1 MTTALAPIQPAA
13 LSFNQ
18 EQIDLVKRTVCR
30 GASDDELK
38 LFLHQCK
45 RTGLDPF
52 VRQIYAVKRWDNK
65 LGREVMSIQTSID
78 GFRLVAQRTGTYA
91 GQLGPFWCGEDGAW
105 KDVWLD
111 KKPPMAARVGA
122 LRHDFKEPLFAV
134 ARFDEYVQTNK
145 QGQPTAMWSKMP
157 DLMIAKCAEALALR
171 RAFPQEL
178 SGLYTGDEM
187 SQAEDLP
194 ADAVNQDTGE
204 VVPNEP
210 QSQEDG
216 LYVEDVTEEQT
227 RNGKLRYL
235 VTFSDGKSF
244 STLNQRLYIKAQ
256 DAKDA
261 KVPVQR
267 ELQQN
272 GKYTNLGDIRTM
284 DEAPASG
291 VVYVD
296 APPVD
301 DIPF

>member
-1 MTTALAPIQPAA
+1 MTNATLTATAAPSLQ
-13 LSFNQ
+13 FTTDQ
-18 EQIDLVKRTVCR
+18 VELVKRTVCR

-52 VRQIYAVKRWDNK
+52 VRQIYAVKRWDNR

-91 GQLGPFWCGEDGAW
+91 GQLGPFWCGDDGVW

-111 KKPPMAARVGA
+111 KKPPLAARVGA

-134 ARFDEYVQTNK
+134 ARFDEYVQTTK
-145 QGQPTAMWSKMP
+145 AGAVTPMWVKMP

-187 SQAEDLP
+187 AQVDSS
-194 ADAVNQDTGE
+194 DATVDPESGE
-204 VVPNEP
+204 VIENVPP
-210 QSQEDG
+210 VDDG
-216 LYVEDVTEEQT
+216 LLYVTDVREET
-227 RNGKLRYL
+227 TKNGKLRYL
-235 VTFSDGKSF
+235 VTFSDEKTF
-244 STLNQRLYIKAQ
+244 STLNARLYIAAQELEKA
-256 DAKDA
+256 KT
-261 KVPVQR
+261 PVKR
-267 ELQQN
+267 ELKLN
-272 GKYTNLGDIRTM
+272 GKYTNLEDL
-284 DEAPASG
+284 APDGPAR
-291 VVYVD
+291 VQPVEPVQ
-296 APPVD
+296 APRAE

>member
-1 MTTALAPIQPAA
+1 MNDLTPIQPQPLQFSA
-13 LSFNQ
+13 
-18 EQIDLVKRTVCR
+18 EQVELVKRTVCR

-52 VRQIYAVKRWDNK
+52 VRQIYAVKRWDK
-65 LGREVMSIQTSID
+65 RLGREVMSIQTSID

-111 KKPPMAARVGA
+111 RKPPLAARVGA

-134 ARFDEYVQTNK
+134 ARFDEYVQTGK
-145 QGQPTAMWSKMP
+145 EGHPTAMWAKMP

-187 SQAEDLP
+187 SQAEET
-194 ADAVNQDTGE
+194 AAVDTETGE
-204 VVPNEP
+204 VVENAPP
-210 QSQEDG
+210 PAEDG
-216 LYVEDVTEEQT
+216 LYVEEVTKEQT
-227 RNGKLRYL
+227 RTGKLRYM
-235 VTFSDGKSF
+235 VTFSDGKSY

-256 DAKDA
+256 NCRDDKI
-261 KVPVQR
+261 PVQR
-267 ELQQN
+267 ELKQS
-272 GKYTNLGDIRTM
+272 GRFTNLGDLKT
-284 DEAPASG
+284 DA
-291 VVYVD
+291 D
-296 APPVD
+296 APSREGFYPVEPPD
-301 DIPF
+301 EKDIPF